1 MQTLMVISKQNLSE
15 RGRKYKALSIGVKM
29 GEVPQKVGHTA
40 VFILT
45 SICTLFTGSYF

>member
-1 MQTLMVISKQNLSE
+1 MQTLMVISKQNLFE